1 MEGDFVSFFH
11 CIGRSVLFMLDPERA
26 HRLAIAGLKTGLSG
40 YQKIFDERL
49 CVTVAGLKFK
59 NFVGLA
65 AGFDKNAEVIDA
77 VLGLG
82 FGFTEIGTVTPKP
95 QMGNPKPRLFRLV
108 EDEAIINRMGFNNDG
123 HQAVYKRVC
132 VRKQGGIIGINIGA
146 NKDTVNKIDDYITGI
161 ICFYDVA
168 DYFTINI
175 SSPNTPGL
183 RDLQARSN
191 LSLLMKAVSQARNE
205 KKEKHGVSVPIFLKI
220 APDLTE
226 QELDDIAE
234 EMKLSDF
241 DGLIV
246 SNTTLSRQGLKN
258 SALIGEEGGLS
269 GRPLFEHS
277 TIVLAKMRKR
287 LGKDIA
293 IIGVGGVRDAQT
305 ALEKIKAGADLVQLY
320 SGMVYEGPE
329 LAVTIMRD
337 VLQIMQ
343 QDGVDTIKSY
353 RDHNVDNWAKRA
365 LLLS

>member
-1 MEGDFVSFFH
+1 MSFFH

-132 VRKQGGIIGINIGA
+132 VRKQGGIVGINIGA
-146 NKDTVNKIDDYITGI
+146 NKDTVNKIDDYIAGI
-161 ICFYDVA
+161 TCFYDVA
-168 DYFTINI
+168 DYFTINV

-191 LSLLMKAVSQARNE
+191 LNLLMKAVSQARNE
-205 KKEKHGVSVPIFLKI
+205 KKKNMVS
-220 APDLTE
+220 
-226 QELDDIAE
+226 
-234 EMKLSDF
+234 
-241 DGLIV
+241 
-246 SNTTLSRQGLKN
+246 
-258 SALIGEEGGLS
+258 
-269 GRPLFEHS
+269 LF
-277 TIVLAKMRKR
+277 RFF
-287 LGKDIA
+287 
-293 IIGVGGVRDAQT
+293 
-305 ALEKIKAGADLVQLY
+305 
-320 SGMVYEGPE
+320 
-329 LAVTIMRD
+329 
-337 VLQIMQ
+337 
-343 QDGVDTIKSY
+343 
-353 RDHNVDNWAKRA
+353 
-365 LLLS
+365 

>member
-1 MEGDFVSFFH
+1 MSFFH

-26 HRLAIAGLKTGLSG
+26 HRLAIAGLKTGLSECL
-40 YQKIFDERL
+40 KIFDKRL
-49 CVTVAGLKFK
+49 CVTVAGLEFK
-59 NFVGLA
+59 NFIGLA
-65 AGFDKNAEVIDA
+65 AGFDKNAEVIDG
-77 VLGLG
+77 VLNLG

-123 HQAVYKRVC
+123 HQAVYKRIC
-132 VRKQGGIIGINIGA
+132 ARKQDGIIGINIGA
-146 NKDTVNKIDDYITGI
+146 NKDTVDRIDDYIAGI
-161 ICFYDVA
+161 TCFYDVA

-183 RDLQARSN
+183 RDLQARKS
-191 LSLLMKAVSQARNE
+191 LSFLMKAISQARNE
-205 KKEKHGVSVPIFLKI
+205 KKEKHSFSVPIFLKI

-246 SNTTLSRQGLKN
+246 SNTTLLRQGLKN
-258 SALIGEEGGLS
+258 SALISEEGGLS

-277 TIVLAKMRKR
+277 TIVLAKMRQK
-287 LGKDIA
+287 LGKEIA

-320 SGMVYEGPE
+320 SGMIYEGPE
-329 LAVTIMRD
+329 LAVTIMKD

-343 QDGVDTIKSY
+343 QDGADTIKAY
-353 RDHNVDNWAKRA
+353 RDHSVDNWAKRA